1 MIYDRTGMSRA
12 NQDMQ
17 VIKFTTSFVSML
29 QDYYAERLAKFYVV
43 GANWLYKM
51 LYAVIKPFLSKKTK
65 EKVHSIYLSSI

>member
-1 MIYDRTGMSRA
+1 MSRA

-65 EKVHSIYLSSI
+65 EKVHLLYLSFF